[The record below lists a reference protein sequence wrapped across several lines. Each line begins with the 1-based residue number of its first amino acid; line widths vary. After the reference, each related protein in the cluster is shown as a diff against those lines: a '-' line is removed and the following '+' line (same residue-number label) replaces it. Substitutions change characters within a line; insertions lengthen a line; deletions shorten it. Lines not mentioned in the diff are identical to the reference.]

1 MLIFLGC
8 NRSAIMPRST
18 SKEHLYMFYLYYM
31 SYLYVNVYICSYVLY
46 ICIVGMYV
54 YVLDLYIYIYIYICM
69 YIRVFFIGSDNGKYM
84 DANGQVLA
92 KRRPLVGYTYTQRS
106 V

>member
-1 MLIFLGC
+1 MLYIYKYIYMYTC
-8 NRSAIMPRST
+8 V
-18 SKEHLYMFYLYYM
+18 LY
-31 SYLYVNVYICSYVLY
+31 IYVLY

-54 YVLDLYIYIYIYICM
+54 YVLDLYLSIYIYICM

-92 KRRPLVGYTYTQRS
+92 KRRPLVGYIYTQRS